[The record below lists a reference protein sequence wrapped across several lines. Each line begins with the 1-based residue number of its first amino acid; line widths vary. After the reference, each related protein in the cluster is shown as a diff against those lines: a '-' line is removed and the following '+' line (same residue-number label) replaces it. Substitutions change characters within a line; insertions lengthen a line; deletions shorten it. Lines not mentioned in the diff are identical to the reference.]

1 MPSSALSRRTAVFA
15 ASLGLG
21 LAAVLGAA
29 SSASAS
35 SDYPNRPLK
44 MYVGFSA
51 GSATDVVARTVAQK
65 LSERLGQPVV
75 VDNRT
80 GAGGTLAAEAA
91 ARSAPDGYT
100 LLTVSSA
107 IAISPAVYPNL
118 RFDVEKDLSAV
129 FLIGALPTVL
139 EVNAKMP
146 VKDLREFIAY
156 AKERPGKLNYGSSGN
171 GGSIHL
177 STELL
182 ASLSGI
188 KMAHVPY
195 RGNDQAATAV
205 MAGEVDVLI
214 DTLLL
219 AAQTAKSNR
228 VRPLAI
234 TGKARSPLMPD
245 VPTFAEAGLPEYDA
259 SIFFGILA
267 PAGVPRDIVARLER
281 EMAEVIKSPE
291 VRARLAD
298 SGGITMSGE
307 TSEGFG
313 RMLRDE
319 VTKWKRIARDAGVSL
334 N

>member
-1 MPSSALSRRTAVFA
+1 MQRNTLPRW
-15 ASLGLG
+15 
-21 LAAVLGAA
+21 AAVAVLACLLGMATSAA
-29 SSASAS
+29 TAN
-35 SDYPNRPLK
+35 DYPNRPLK

-51 GSATDVVARTVAQK
+51 GSATDVVARTIAQK
-65 LSERLGQPVV
+65 LSERLGQSVV

-91 ARSAPDGYT
+91 ARAAPDGYT

-107 IAISPAVYPNL
+107 IAISPALYPNL

-139 EVNAKMP
+139 EVHAGMP
-146 VKDLREFIAY
+146 VKNLREFIDY
-156 AKERPGKLNYGSSGN
+156 AKTRPGKLNYGSSGK

-182 ASLSGI
+182 ASLAGI
-188 KMAHVPY
+188 KMMHVPY

-214 DTLLL
+214 DTILL

-234 TGKARSPLMPD
+234 TGKTRSPLLPD
-245 VPTFAEAGLPEYDA
+245 VPTFAEAGLPEFDA

-267 PAGVPRDIVARLER
+267 PAGVPRDILSRLER
-281 EMAEVIKSPE
+281 ELAEVIKTPE
-291 VRARLAD
+291 VRARLSDA
-298 SGGITMSGE
+298 GGIAMVGE
-307 TSEGFG
+307 PGEAFSK
-313 RMLRDE
+313 MLRE
-319 VTKWKRIARDAGVSL
+319 ELIKWKRIARDSNVTL